1 MCCEPR
7 VTCGCFHPHPY
18 SVMGRPFEHRS
29 LLHHRY
35 YSREDTLE
43 ELKEDMGEL
52 EKELQW
58 VRERISELEK
68 KK

>member
-1 MCCEPR
+1 
-7 VTCGCFHPHPY
+7 
-18 SVMGRPFEHRS
+18 MGRPFEHRS

-35 YSREDTLE
+35 YSREETLE
-43 ELKEDMGEL
+43 ELKEYMGEL

-58 VRERISELEK
+58 VRERITELEK